1 MVQPFREYL
10 RPGSAVGEV
19 ARAELRKARKRDETG
34 GNLATDVASRR
45 PGSLMKIPAVVLRKA
60 VTWDFAGAP
69 GRIRTRDPLLR
80 RSLKIAGQLRVR
92 RSPAIGM

>member
-34 GNLATDVASRR
+34 GESGYGRGTSARD
-45 PGSLMKIPAVVLRKA
+45 SLMKIPAVVLRKA
-60 VTWDFAGAP
+60 V
-69 GRIRTRDPLLR
+69 LR
-80 RSLKIAGQLRVR
+80 RVDAEYGSVAAAYWKA
-92 RSPAIGM
+92 